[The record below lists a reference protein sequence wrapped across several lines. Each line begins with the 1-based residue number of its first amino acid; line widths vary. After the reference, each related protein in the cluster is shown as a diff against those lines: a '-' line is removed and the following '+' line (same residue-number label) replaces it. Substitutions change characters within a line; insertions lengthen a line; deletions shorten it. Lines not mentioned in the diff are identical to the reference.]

1 MKLLVLGFSSLAKRR
16 IVPALLQADWEVTI
30 ATRRSSA
37 VAEIEALGAHAITGF
52 DVALARPWDL
62 VYVATD
68 NADHEPWAMA
78 ALRAGHH
85 VIVDKPAFLTL
96 AAAEAAVAL
105 ATEKGVCLA
114 EATVWDRHPQV
125 DAFVELARDAYRRVH
140 AAFIVPMF
148 KADNFRT
155 KPDRGGG
162 AVLDL
167 GPYTASTIRRVFGEA
182 PRSLSVARQHSP
194 EIDLSFT
201 VLADF
206 GARGVFT
213 GQFAFGGEYV
223 NRLSLNADGLHA
235 EIDRVFTIPP
245 QQPGLVKVR
254 ERDAARDV
262 ATAPCDSFARF
273 MTEVADHIAKRSF
286 ASYAAD
292 LLFDARIVAALLE
305 KP

>member
-1 MKLLVLGFSSLAKRR
+1 MKLLLLGFSSLAKRR
-16 IVPALLQADWEVTI
+16 IVPALPGWEVTI

-37 VAEIEALGAHAITGF
+37 VAEIAALGATAIVGF
-52 DVALARPWDL
+52 DEALATKQAL

-68 NADHEPWAMA
+68 NADHELWVMA

-85 VIVDKPAFLTL
+85 VVVDKPAVLTL

-105 ATEKGVCLA
+105 ATKQGVCLA

-148 KADNFRT
+148 KPDNFRT
-155 KPDRGGG
+155 KPERGGG

-167 GPYTASTIRRVFGEA
+167 GPYAASVIRRVFGEA
-182 PRSLSVARQHSP
+182 PRSLSVVRHHTGP
-194 EIDLSFT
+194 IDTSFT

-223 NRLSLNADGLHA
+223 NRISLNADGLNA

-245 QQPGLVKVR
+245 QQPGKLTLR
-254 ERDAARDV
+254 EHNAWRDV
-262 ATAPCDSFARF
+262 ETAPCDSFARF

-286 ASYAAD
+286 AGYAAD
-292 LLFDARIVAALLE
+292 LLFDARVVAALME